1 MAWEIAKSGPNPS
14 EGGVVVREEVHPYG
28 ARICLEK
35 GCASAS
41 WAITCGIYYRLM
53 HTTFCGDETIA
64 RERYDEMKAELERI
78 MELDDDQA
86 YARAIEHFVDR
97 YPCFPALG

>member
-1 MAWEIAKSGPNPS
+1 MGWEIAKDGSHPT

-35 GCASAS
+35 GCESAP

-53 HTTFCGDETIA
+53 HTTWCNDETNA
-64 RERYDEMKAELERI
+64 LERYDEMNLELEHI

-86 YARAIEHFVDR
+86 SARAIEDFVDK
-97 YPCFPALG
+97 YP